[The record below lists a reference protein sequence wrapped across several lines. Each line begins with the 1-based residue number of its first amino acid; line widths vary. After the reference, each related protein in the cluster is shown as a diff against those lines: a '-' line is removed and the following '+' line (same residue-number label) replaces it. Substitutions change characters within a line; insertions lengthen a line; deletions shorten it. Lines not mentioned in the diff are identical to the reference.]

1 MPEYARTSFRAKIDA
16 HAERLGSH
24 TRAAGMDYQLLVTDQ
39 PLDAALR
46 QYLALRQERN

>member
-1 MPEYARTSFRAKIDA
+1 MTSYRAKIDA
-16 HAERLGSH
+16 HVDRLSSQ